1 MLVRT
6 AIWSGG
12 RDWLADVQDVSVL
25 LTQIPNLVYHKHIHK
40 WEHLDF
46 IWGLDAPQQLY
57 DEMIN
62 LMRKYQWEPGWRRSL
77 SGRLSKLV
85 CLMSLKYLCFF
96 LRPFVFLD
104 PKNDT
109 FEDAPFSPV
118 RTRNAFE
125 SWPNMKPMLQPVFQK
140 CHWLVKSRDCSVYP
154 YNLDHTVLL
163 LTTDTGHIG
172 TCRDF

>member
-1 MLVRT
+1 MSRVAVYTAHSPAGTSVQDMLHWSQVVKFKKFQAFDWGSSAKNYFHYNQSHPPLYNVKDMLVRT

-62 LMRKYQWEPGWRRSL
+62 LMRKYQ
-77 SGRLSKLV
+77 
-85 CLMSLKYLCFF
+85 
-96 LRPFVFLD
+96 
-104 PKNDT
+104 
-109 FEDAPFSPV
+109 
-118 RTRNAFE
+118 
-125 SWPNMKPMLQPVFQK
+125 
-140 CHWLVKSRDCSVYP
+140 
-154 YNLDHTVLL
+154 
-163 LTTDTGHIG
+163 
-172 TCRDF
+172 